1 MNINRLARKAIWAW
15 QDWVI
20 QRRLA
25 KTMPQAI
32 EDRKEYA
39 ALRMRHKSTAVVVR
53 RQREAMLSALRRGA

>member
-1 MNINRLARKAIWAW
+1 MNRLIRNAIWKW
-15 QDWVI
+15 HLWRI
-20 QRRLA
+20 ERRLI

-39 ALRMRHKSTAVVVR
+39 ALRMRHKSTKVVVR